1 MSIPIVLSPETAA
14 ATKVNYKSPK
24 SEAQCKADSL
34 AADARIQ
41 DVLPN
46 GIEIVV
52 PETAIK
58 PAT

>member
-1 MSIPIVLSPETAA
+1 MAIPIVLSPETAA
-14 ATKVNYKSPK
+14 ATKTNYKSPK
-24 SEAQCKADSL
+24 SEAQTKADSL
-34 AADARIQ
+34 LADTRVE

-46 GIEIVV
+46 GITIVI